1 MPSRGALYLG
11 RMDQSAH
18 FRTTTMRCA
27 PEFGTKGTG
36 PGGAERPVG
45 QVVLVLQGGGALGA
59 YQAGVYQALSE
70 GGVEPN
76 WIIGTSIGAVNGAI
90 IAGNEP
96 GMRASR
102 LKEFWSRISDT
113 SLIDAAGISDALG
126 ASLSGLRAVTR
137 GVRGLF
143 KPRFDAAA
151 FNVFLPVGIERA
163 AFYSADP
170 LRETLRGLVNF
181 DAIDPKRLRLTVG
194 AVNASSGQMQYF
206 DSRRMKLDVEHV
218 IASSALPPGF
228 AAVKI
233 DGEYFWDGSI
243 YSNTPIEVV
252 FDDNPRRDSLI
263 FAVNVWHADGPQA
276 KSIWQVLGREQDIQ
290 FASREDS
297 HIARQEQLHQLR
309 HVVRELVKR
318 IPKEQRN
325 DPEVREL
332 AAFGCTTTMHVVR
345 LFAPRL
351 ENEDFTKALDFTPAS
366 IKVRWEAGYAHA
378 QQMLQEKP
386 WHNELGPLQSAVL
399 HDG

>member
-1 MPSRGALYLG
+1 
-11 RMDQSAH
+11 
-18 FRTTTMRCA
+18 MRCA
-27 PEFGTKGTG
+27 PELGSMASA
-36 PGGAERPVG
+36 GGSERPVG

-70 GGVEPN
+70 GGLEPN

-96 GMRASR
+96 GSRAAR
-102 LKEFWSRISDT
+102 LKEFWSRVSDT
-113 SLIDAAGISDALG
+113 SLIDAAGISDVFG
-126 ASLSGLRAVTR
+126 VSVSGLRAFTR

-151 FNVFLPVGIERA
+151 FNVWLPVGIERA
-163 AFYSADP
+163 GFYTADP
-170 LRETLRGLVNF
+170 LRETLRDLLNF

-194 AVNASSGQMQYF
+194 AVNAVSGQMQYF
-206 DSRRMKLDVEHV
+206 DSRRMRLELEHV
-218 IASSALPPGF
+218 IASSALPPGLP
-228 AAVKI
+228 AVKI
-233 DGEYFWDGSI
+233 DGEHFWDGSI

-263 FAVNVWHADGPQA
+263 FAVNMWHAEGAEA

-318 IPKEQRN
+318 IPEEHRN
-325 DPEVREL
+325 DPQVKEL
-332 AAFGCTTTMHVVR
+332 ASYGCHTTVHVVR
-345 LFAPRL
+345 LLAPRL

-366 IKVRWEAGYAHA
+366 IQARWQAGYAHA
-378 QQMLQEKP
+378 QQTLAEKP

-399 HDG
+399 HEG